1 MKLIVTGGRDFHDYD
16 FMNAC
21 LRENY
26 FRHLDPSIIGIH
38 GNAEGADK
46 LFDRICRELGIHV
59 VPFPATKEMWNLMDN
74 QAGNVRNRQMLEGNP
89 EAIVAAFPGPKS
101 RGTFNCMNDAARMG
115 MRVDLFRVGFAD
127 QLHWSRNTRSFR

>member
-26 FRHLDPSIIGIH
+26 FRNLPAYNSIVGIH
-38 GNAEGADK
+38 GNADGADK
-46 LFDRICRELGIHV
+46 LFDRICKEYGIPV
-59 VPFPATKEMWNLMDN
+59 VPFPATPEMWNLMEN
-74 QAGNVRNRQMLEGNP
+74 QAGNVRNRQMLLGNP

-115 MRVDLFRVGFAD
+115 MRVDLFRNGFAD
-127 QLHWSRNTRSFR
+127 QLNWSKKR